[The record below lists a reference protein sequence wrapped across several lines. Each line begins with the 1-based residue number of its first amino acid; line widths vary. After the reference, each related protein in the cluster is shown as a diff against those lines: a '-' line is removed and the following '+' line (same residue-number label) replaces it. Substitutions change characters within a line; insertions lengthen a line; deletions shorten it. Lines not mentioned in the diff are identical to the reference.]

1 MAARI
6 RALSPELADQIAAG
20 EVVERPASVVKE
32 LLDNAIDAGARR
44 VEIELDAGGVER
56 ILVVDDGHGIE
67 GDDLRLAIQRH
78 ATSKLASAQELI
90 EPPLLGFR
98 GEALAS
104 IAAVAHVTIDSRT
117 AQGGAAMRLRAH
129 PGLAASIEPAGGPV
143 GTRIEVARLFANVP
157 ARRKFLRAAAT
168 ELAHVA
174 EVVVRIGLVHPEVA
188 LRLRHEGRVVV
199 ELPREDLDARV
210 ERVLARRGAERVRT
224 HAGEHEGVSVR
235 AWIGDGGRER
245 ADVLVVVR
253 RRVVRQRAIAEIVR
267 EAWMGAG
274 DPIACVLV
282 EPPKGTVDVNVHP
295 MKAEVRFAEPQRVFA
310 AVRRVLAAE
319 SDAGV
324 QREAQ
329 SVQREAL
336 SAEHEADGASR
347 SALGAQ
353 READVDASREREGGR
368 SYGLRTRAL
377 EADYAGARERLRG
390 AADALGALRAS
401 DRAAAEHEEVVAVA
415 APELPELLDCLPGPV
430 ALVRWKDEL
439 LAIDL
444 RAVRSFLLAR
454 RLAAELGGGGVLAQT
469 LLVPAVVQVSSADLE
484 LCIAA
489 HADLLALGI
498 VIDGFGEDAVIVR
511 AVPAELR
518 RCVDDVDAAALLAK
532 VLPYLRARA
541 RDRGA
546 IEHATQAIV
555 ELGAQDVAPR
565 WARRFL
571 RELVEQGVELT
582 EVPGVHRWSASDL
595 VGGRSR

>member
-78 ATSKLASAQELI
+78 ATSKLASAQDLI

-117 AQGGAAMRLRAH
+117 AEGGAAMRLRAH

-210 ERVLARRGAERVRT
+210 ERVLARRGAERVRM
-224 HAGEHEGVSVR
+224 HAGEHEGVDVR

-267 EAWMGAG
+267 EAWLGAG
-274 DPIACVLV
+274 DPIACVFV

-295 MKAEVRFAEPQRVFA
+295 MKAEVRFSEPQRVYA

-319 SDAGV
+319 TDVHV
-324 QREAQ
+324 QREAE
-329 SVQREAL
+329 SVERGAVSAPHEAVSAPREAGG
-336 SAEHEADGASR
+336 DPSR
-347 SALGAQ
+347 
-353 READVDASREREGGR
+353 VDAPDEGGR

-377 EADYAGARERLRG
+377 ATDYAGTRERLRG
-390 AADALGALRAS
+390 AADALGTLRAS
-401 DRAAAEHEEVVAVA
+401 DGAIAGREDVVAVA
-415 APELPELLDCLPGPV
+415 EPEQPELLDCLPGPV
-430 ALVRWKDEL
+430 ALVRWHDEL

-444 RAVRSFLLAR
+444 RAVRTFLLQR

-469 LLVPAVVQVSSADLE
+469 LLVPAVVQVSTADLE

-546 IEHATQAIV
+546 LEHATAAIV
-555 ELGAQDVAPR
+555 ELGARDVAPR

-571 RELVEQGVELT
+571 RELAEQGVELT
-582 EVPGVHRWSASDL
+582 DVPGVHRWSASDL
-595 VGGRSR
+595 VGERER